1 MGDAEVDEGSP
12 LDDAATAARLHALG
26 RAGVL
31 DAGGVGEALAIAA
44 GGPDAAGWRALA
56 TRLLTGAGA
65 GLCVAGVIFF
75 FAANWDELHRFTR
88 LGAVGGVMV
97 GVAALAILRRGTLAG
112 RVALTAAVGLVGAT
126 LAVYGQI
133 YQTGADVWTLFAGWA
148 LLTLPW
154 ALAGRFEPLW
164 VLWLVVVE
172 LAVGLWIEQIAPQEH
187 AAWTALLMAAAPA
200 AAWAVG
206 ERLGAA
212 RWFWRV
218 AFAGAAVALV
228 VAVCLE
234 IASRHPSGAW
244 VVGVAALGGAAAVV
258 LRRPIGGGE
267 GPRLDLAH
275 AATLAAAAMAIV
287 TVGAGRVVIEGFDL
301 EVGGVMLLAVLVI
314 AEAGA
319 AALWLRR
326 LWRAGAR

>member
-1 MGDAEVDEGSP
+1 MGAAEVDEGSP

-31 DAGGVGEALAIAA
+31 DTDDVAEALAIAA
-44 GGPDAAGWRALA
+44 GGPDAAGWRGLA

-75 FAANWDELHRFTR
+75 FAANWDELHRFAR

-97 GVAALAILRRGTLAG
+97 AVAALAVLRRGTLAG

-126 LAVYGQI
+126 LAVYGQV

-172 LAVGLWIEQIAPQEH
+172 LAVGLWIEQIAPREH
-187 AAWTALLMAAAPA
+187 AAWTALLMAVAPA
-200 AAWAVG
+200 AAWAAG

-212 RWFWRV
+212 RWFGRT
-218 AFAGAAVALV
+218 AFAAAATAMV
-228 VAVCLE
+228 VAVCFELVARE
-234 IASRHPSGAW
+234 PS
-244 VVGVAALGGAAAVV
+244 AALLVGLAGLVGAAVV
-258 LRRPIGGGE
+258 ALRRPVGAGE
-267 GPRLDLAH
+267 GRRLDLVH
-275 AATLAAAAMAIV
+275 AATLAAAAMTIV
-287 TVGAGRVVIEGFDL
+287 TVGAGRLVITSVRF
-301 EVGGVMLLAVLVI
+301 EVGGVIVLAVLVI

-319 AALWLRR
+319 AAMWLRR

>member
-1 MGDAEVDEGSP
+1 MGAAQVDEGSP

-31 DAGGVGEALAIAA
+31 DADAVGEALTIAA
-44 GGPDAAGWRALA
+44 GGPDAAGWRGLA

-148 LLTLPW
+148 LLMLPW

-164 VLWLVVVE
+164 VLWLVVFE
-172 LAVGLWIEQIAPQEH
+172 LAVGLWVDQTAPRGQG
-187 AAWTALLMAAAPA
+187 AWTALLMAAAPA

-218 AFAGAAVALV
+218 AFTGAAVALV
-228 VAVCLE
+228 AAVCLE
-234 IASRHPSGAW
+234 IVSSSPRGAW

-258 LRRPIGGGE
+258 LRRPIGGGD
-267 GPRLDLAH
+267 GPRFDLAL

-287 TVGAGRVVIEGFDL
+287 TVGAGRIVL
-301 EVGGVMLLAVLVI
+301 EEFSSPIGGVTTLAVLVI
-314 AEAGA
+314 TEVGA
-319 AALWLRR
+319 AAMWLRR